1 MAHEL
6 TTINGKVSMAY
17 IGQTPWHGLGQKLTE
32 GATIET
38 WQQEAGMNFNVC
50 RSPVQ
55 FGVGN
60 ESQTWD
66 NKHVL
71 FRDDNKHPLGIV
83 SNSYHI
89 VQPAQVLE
97 FFRGLCEDNG
107 FVLDTAGVLNG
118 GARYWAL
125 AQLPLGFAIG
135 EDQVSGFALLATSCD
150 MSIATIGQITSVRVV
165 CANTLRAS
173 LNAAKSAI
181 KVPHSTKF
189 DEAKVKVDMGL
200 VEKSWQQFEQEVK
213 TLANRK
219 LSRFEAVN
227 ILIDAMGDPNKPVAE
242 QPNARPMAEI
252 MRLFDGAAIGSE
264 LPSAN
269 GTAWGLI
276 NAATQFYDH
285 TSGRSVN
292 TRLGSSWFG
301 DAGHRKDDIYA
312 RTLAMAND

>member
-32 GATIET
+32 GATMEA
-38 WQQEAGMNFNVC
+38 WQQEAGMDFEVH

-55 FGVGN
+55 FGTGDT
-60 ESQTWD
+60 SQTWGS
-66 NKHVL
+66 KHVL
-71 FRDDNKHPLGIV
+71 FRSDNKHPLGLV
-83 SNSYHI
+83 SDSYQI
-89 VQPAQVLE
+89 VQPSQILG
-97 FFRGLCEDNG
+97 FFRDLCSDHG
-107 FVLDTAGVLNG
+107 FVLDTAGVLNDG
-118 GARYWAL
+118 SRYWAL

-135 EDQVSGFALLATSCD
+135 EDKVSGFALLATSCD
-150 MSIATIGQITSVRVV
+150 YSLATIGQITSVRVV

-173 LNAAKSAI
+173 LNAAKGAI
-181 KVPHSTKF
+181 RVSHSTKF
-189 DEAKVKVDMGL
+189 DETKVKVDMGL
-200 VEKSWQQFEQEVK
+200 VEKSWQQFEQEAK

-227 ILIDAMGDPNKPVAE
+227 ILIDAMGDPEKPVAE

-252 MRLFDGAAIGSE
+252 MRLFDGAALGSE
-264 LPSAN
+264 LPSSD

-285 TSGRSVN
+285 TSGRSIN
-292 TRLGSSWFG
+292 NRLGSAWFG
-301 DAGHRKDDIYA
+301 DNGRLKDDIYT
-312 RTLAMAND
+312 RTLALAND